1 MIEILIIILGLSI
14 GSFLNVCIYRLPN
27 NESISKPRSRCPKCK
42 HQLKFWENIP
52 IVSYVFLRGK
62 CSNCSTHI
70 SLRYPLIEILT
81 SLLFLL
87 LYYYYGYTIQTL
99 LLIILFSIV
108 IVITFIDIDIQIIP
122 NKLLVLG
129 IIPVSIYIVLYGLN
143 DILGYLFGA
152 FGLSALFLLI
162 SYLGKIFYQEDSMG
176 MGDVKYA
183 FLIGLLLGWKNGIL
197 ALGISFIFAA
207 VIIVALFIQKK
218 LKSRQKI
225 PFGPFM
231 SLGLLI
237 SLIWGDKIIEWYLNF
252 YKF

>member
-1 MIEILIIILGLSI
+1 MIEFLIIILGLSI
-14 GSFLNVCIYRLPN
+14 GSFLNVCIYRLQH

-62 CSNCSTHI
+62 CSNCSLKI

-87 LYYYYGYTIQTL
+87 LYYYYGYTIRTL

-108 IVITFIDIDIQIIP
+108 IVITFIDIDVQIIP

-129 IIPVSIYIVLYGLN
+129 LIPVSMYIALYGLN
-143 DILGYLFGA
+143 DIWGYLLGA

-162 SYLGKIFYQEDSMG
+162 AYLGKIFYREDSMG

-207 VIIVALFIQKK
+207 VIIVVLFIQKK
-218 LKSRQKI
+218 LKSKQKI

-231 SLGLLI
+231 SIGLLI
-237 SLIWGDKIIEWYLNF
+237 SLFWGDKIIEWYLNF